1 MVMGTIAG
9 AGTVV
14 LAAVVVTG
22 GVATGG
28 VATGGVVAGGA
39 VTGGAATG
47 GVVTVVAAA
56 GVGATGVVCTGVVVA
71 LLLGVPALVLTGCDD
86 WTYADSVSDVAA
98 ASLRATAAA
107 VVLTEAVLVEVA
119 TLPEPA

>member
-1 MVMGTIAG
+1 MVMGAIAG

-22 GVATGG
+22 GV
-28 VATGGVVAGGA
+28 VAGGA
-39 VTGGAATG
+39 ATR
-47 GVVTVVAAA
+47 GVVTVVVAA
-56 GVGATGVVCTGVVVA
+56 GVGATVVVCTGVVVVA